1 MKREAI
7 RYKNRNI
14 SATIVPT
21 LSDSV
26 TRSIRTTFSVH
37 TEVARL
43 LNTVALSRSVRKA
56 ATTTSLNRDRRGALH
71 PRHRHD
77 LDDFYPCAGQ
87 LQMGMVL
94 AEYLRGRIM
103 RFGLHNRIAA
113 DLIFCI

>member
-1 MKREAI
+1 MKSEAI
-7 RYKNRNI
+7 RFKNRNI
-14 SATIVPT
+14 SATTVPT

-37 TEVARL
+37 L

-56 ATTTSLNRDRRGALH
+56 ATATSLNRDRRGALH